1 MSKKFPTL
9 CARNNLTLIDMH
21 NVFMSVDPICNTLL
35 NMQYINNYEM
45 FQLAYI
51 SVPTMG
57 QYRQF
62 DPDP

>member
-1 MSKKFPTL
+1 
-9 CARNNLTLIDMH
+9 MH
-21 NVFMSVDPICNTLL
+21 NIFMSIDPICNILL
-35 NMQYINNYEM
+35 IMQYINSYEM

-51 SVPTMG
+51 SVPIMG